1 MPRARARGA
10 ALGEAE
16 CAAAA
21 PGSGGEPPPGALRAL
36 KRLARGSPAGARAA
50 YAGLMGRLREDD
62 CRVRVHA
69 LEAAHALAM
78 RSKLFRDL
86 LARDF
91 CGFLDLTVGSRAGRG
106 LPVAAARCVRELAQR
121 YGRFYAA
128 FSMGDW
134 FIARRVRLQPG
145 EFDSERER
153 RLAAEAAE
161 REARAQQALVQEFY
175 AIRFEYPA

>member
-91 CGFLDLTVGSRAGRG
+91 CGFLDLTAGSRNATVDFTPRSPWGTGSSRAGC
-106 LPVAAARCVRELAQR
+106 ASNRE
-121 YGRFYAA
+121 
-128 FSMGDW
+128 S
-134 FIARRVRLQPG
+134 
-145 EFDSERER
+145 S
-153 RLAAEAAE
+153 
-161 REARAQQALVQEFY
+161 
-175 AIRFEYPA
+175 

>member
-69 LEAAHALAM
+69 LEAA
-78 RSKLFRDL
+78 
-86 LARDF
+86 
-91 CGFLDLTVGSRAGRG
+91 
-106 LPVAAARCVRELAQR
+106 
-121 YGRFYAA
+121 
-128 FSMGDW
+128 
-134 FIARRVRLQPG
+134 
-145 EFDSERER
+145 
-153 RLAAEAAE
+153 E

-175 AIRFEYPA
+175 AIRFEYPAFMTDARMVACLAEEALDLAQECQGEGQPEGAA